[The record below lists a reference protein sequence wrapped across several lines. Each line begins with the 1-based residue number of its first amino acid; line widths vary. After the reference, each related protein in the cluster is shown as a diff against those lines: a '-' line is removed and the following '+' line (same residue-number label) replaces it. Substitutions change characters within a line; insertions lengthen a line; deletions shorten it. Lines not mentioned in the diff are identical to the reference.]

1 MFTCI
6 KTKSQNDY
14 VNISIKFLVR
24 IILYIIVFITN
35 NPLVLIIAMGYTLIT
50 NISYSNLI
58 SGFMTNNIKE
68 NYVLDFTVINYIFQ
82 LIGEAIGIYI
92 AGIIFNYGFAK
103 LLLVAAGFMIVQ
115 LIMAYYIIY
124 RKRQKLKQP

>member
-1 MFTCI
+1 
-6 KTKSQNDY
+6 
-14 VNISIKFLVR
+14 
-24 IILYIIVFITN
+24 
-35 NPLVLIIAMGYTLIT
+35 MGYTLIT